1 MMADLKQLFSEWIAA
16 VVVAVNMIRA
26 RLAPQRRVLITEH
39 DGGMFQASLIAGK
52 EELAKTA
59 EVSFRLHNGRP
70 EPALP
75 ENWHAALRGS
85 RVEVLL
91 RPGRVLFR
99 VLDFPRQA
107 ADFLDGM
114 IRAQIDRV
122 TPWTAADA
130 VFGVSSS
137 APITN
142 ERIAVTLAAT
152 SQHEILPML
161 QLATSLGAASATGW
175 VEPRDTTPSERIKL
189 FDLPIAGNGG
199 RVADLPRLLRLTLL
213 GCGMAAV
220 VSLAAATYLE
230 STLDAEQ
237 RDLQHLITERRTALR
252 LNKTDGGGSAETLLA
267 KRKQTTPASV
277 MVLEAISRALPDTT
291 FVTELRIEGDKLQ
304 VAGMTQDAP
313 SLIRLIEQS
322 PQFSR
327 ATFFAPTTRAA
338 NEPGETFHIEA
349 HIAPYFGSGS

>member
-1 MMADLKQLFSEWIAA
+1 MISDLKQLFSEWIAT
-16 VVVAVNMIRA
+16 VVAAVNEIRA
-26 RLAPQRRVLITEH
+26 RLAPQRRVLITER
-39 DGGMFQASLIAGK
+39 DDGMFQARLIAGK
-52 EELAKTA
+52 KELAKTA
-59 EVSFRLHNGRP
+59 EVSFRLHNGQAD
-70 EPALP
+70 PALP
-75 ENWHAALRGS
+75 VNWHAALRGS

-107 ADFLDGM
+107 ADFLDGV

-122 TPWTAADA
+122 TPWTPADA
-130 VFGVSSS
+130 VFGFGS
-137 APITN
+137 AAPVTN

-152 SQHEILPML
+152 SRQEILPML
-161 QLATSLGAASATGW
+161 QLATSLGAASAAGW
-175 VEPRDTTPSERIKL
+175 VEPQDTAPSERIKL
-189 FDLPIAGNGG
+189 FDLPIAGAGS
-199 RVADLPRLLRLTLL
+199 RATDLPRLLRLTLL

-220 VSLAAATYLE
+220 VSLAAAAYFG

-237 RDLQHLITERRTALR
+237 RDLQHLITVRRAALH
-252 LNKTDGGGSAETLLA
+252 LNKGDGDGSAETLLA

-304 VAGMTQDAP
+304 VVGMTQNAP

-327 ATFFAPTTRAA
+327 ATFFAPTTQAA